1 MAKSLFLLLISNI
14 IGIAFGFNYLSATD
28 TIQTKT
34 PGFDATQMETIP
46 EIVENVS
53 VQPSIVEA
61 APAPVTAPA
70 PAVAAAPV
78 APVQVYVPSYVNYNV
93 TIVTDKLVIDGLSY
107 SDIYRTGKFIYGHN
121 TANLLGNL
129 TSLRHGEIFT
139 LTEGGVTRQYR
150 VIDSNIYE
158 KAANGYL
165 NGSKAVTKQVEINA
179 NGYDISIMTCYGT
192 PYGNGDAS
200 HRYVI
205 FANAV

>member
-28 TIQTKT
+28 TIQART
-34 PGFDATQMETIP
+34 PGFDATQTEIIP

-53 VQPSIVEA
+53 VQASTVE
-61 APAPVTAPA
+61 
-70 PAVAAAPV
+70 V
-78 APVQVYVPSYVNYNV
+78 APVVSTAVTVVAPLPVPAPSYVNYNV

-121 TANLLGNL
+121 TYNLLGNL
-129 TSLRHGEIFT
+129 TSLNYGEIFT
-139 LTEGGVTRQYR
+139 ITEGGITRQYK
-150 VIDSNIYE
+150 VVDSNIYE
-158 KAANGYL
+158 KAANGFL
-165 NGSKAVTKQVEINA
+165 NGSKAITKEVEYNA

>member
-14 IGIAFGFNYLSATD
+14 VGITLGFNYLSATD

-34 PGFDATQMETIP
+34 PGFDAVQTEIIP
-46 EIVENVS
+46 EIVENTPP
-53 VQPSIVEA
+53 QPSIVETA
-61 APAPVTAPA
+61 PVVLPAPVYTPT
-70 PAVAAAPV
+70 
-78 APVQVYVPSYVNYNV
+78 YVNYNV
-93 TIVTDKLVIDGLSY
+93 TIVTDQLVIDGLSY

-121 TANLLGNL
+121 TYNLLGNL
-129 TSLRHGEIFT
+129 PSLKHNEIFT
-139 LTEGGVTRQYR
+139 INEGGVTRQYR

-165 NGSKAVTKQVEINA
+165 NGSKAVTKQVEIYA

-200 HRYVI
+200 HRYVL